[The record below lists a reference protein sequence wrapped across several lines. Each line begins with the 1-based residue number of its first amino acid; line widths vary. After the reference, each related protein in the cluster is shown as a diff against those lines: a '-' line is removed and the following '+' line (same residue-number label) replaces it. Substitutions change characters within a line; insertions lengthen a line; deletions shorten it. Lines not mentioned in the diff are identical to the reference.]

1 MKKHRIVSG
10 IVTGSLVL
18 AFLTAPVN
26 AASLTEQLAQSNA
39 RQAAAKYQVD
49 MTQNTINGIE
59 EEISKVNEEVN
70 RISGVI
76 GAINGELSTIEGNI
90 AKKQEELKIAEAK
103 KLEQEEA
110 MSDRVRAMYMYG
122 NGSIMEFIFS
132 ASDFSDFITKLDMSR
147 YIMTADKDS
156 LNALEETKKVID
168 EKKLSIEADRLKT
181 VEKKTEQEV
190 VLTQQEQVLA
200 QKDQLLAQNQ
210 STLDEYKAIEEAEAA
225 TSADIEGQLQAYYE
239 QQRAAAEQAAAQ
251 NSGNSG
257 ATDGTAGGEGG
268 DTSTPGGGDTSGGG
282 TTAPPEYS
290 SSYVWPCGGNI
301 TSEFGWR
308 IHPIYG
314 DSRFHAGVDIGAS
327 SGTPVACAG
336 NGTVISAGWNGGYG
350 NCVIV
355 DIGNGLSAVYAHL
368 SAINVSSGETVSAG
382 QTVGAV
388 GSTGDSTGSH
398 LHYEVRLYGSPVSP
412 YI

>member
-1 MKKHRIVSG
+1 MIKHRIVSG

-18 AFLTAPVN
+18 AFLSAPVN

-59 EEISKVNEEVN
+59 DEISKVNEEVN
-70 RISGVI
+70 RISGII
-76 GAINGELSTIEGNI
+76 GAINAEISTIEGNI

-156 LNALEETKKVID
+156 LNALDETKKVID
-168 EKKLSIEADRLKT
+168 EKKLSIEVDRLKT

-190 VLTQQEQVLA
+190 VLTQQEEVLA

-210 STLDEYKAIEEAEAA
+210 AALEEYKAIEEAEAA
-225 TSADIEGQLQAYYE
+225 TSADIEGQIQAYYE
-239 QQRAAAEQAAAQ
+239 QQRAAAEQAAAE
-251 NSGNSG
+251 NSSNSG
-257 ATDGTAGGEGG
+257 ATDGTSGG
-268 DTSTPGGGDTSGGG
+268 DGENSSTGGGG
-282 TTAPPEYS
+282 TSSAPPEYS

-308 IHPIYG
+308 IHPIWG

-327 SGTPVACAG
+327 TGTPVACAG

-355 DIGNGLSAVYAHL
+355 DIGNGLSVVYAHL
-368 SAINVSSGETVSAG
+368 SAMNVSAGETVSAG

-398 LHYEVRLYGSPVSP
+398 LHYEVRLYGTPISP

>member
-59 EEISKVNEEVN
+59 EEISKVNEEVD

-76 GAINGELSTIEGNI
+76 GAINAEISAIEGNI

-103 KLEQEEA
+103 KREQEEA

-168 EKKLSIEADRLKT
+168 EKKLSIETDRLKT

-190 VLTQQEQVLA
+190 ILSQQEEVLA

-210 STLDEYKAIEEAEAA
+210 AALDEYKAIEEAEAA

-251 NSGNSG
+251 NNGS
-257 ATDGTAGGEGG
+257 TDDPAGSDG
-268 DTSTPGGGDTSGGG
+268 DASNNGGGDTSGGG
-282 TTAPPEYS
+282 STAPPAYS
-290 SSYVWPCGGNI
+290 SSYVWPCGGSI

-308 IHPIYG
+308 THPIWG

-368 SAINVSSGETVSAG
+368 SAINVSAGETVSAG

-398 LHYEVRLYGSPVSP
+398 LHYEVRLYGSPISP

>member
-70 RISGVI
+70 RISGII
-76 GAINGELSTIEGNI
+76 GAINAEISTIEGNI
-90 AKKQEELKIAEAK
+90 AIKQEELKIAEAK
-103 KLEQEEA
+103 KREQEAA

-181 VEKKTEQEV
+181 VEKKNEQEV
-190 VLTQQEQVLA
+190 VLTQQEEVLA

-210 STLDEYKAIEEAEAA
+210 STLNEYKAIEEAEAA
-225 TSADIEGQLQAYYE
+225 TSAEIEGQLQAYYE
-239 QQRAAAEQAAAQ
+239 QQRAAAEQAAQ
-251 NSGNSG
+251 NNGNSETG
-257 ATDGTAGGEGG
+257 DGTPSSG
-268 DTSTPGGGDTSGGG
+268 DGTSTGGGGASTPSYSNGYMWPCDGEITSPFGYRDDPLNPG
-282 TTAPPEYS
+282 TT
-290 SSYVWPCGGNI
+290 
-301 TSEFGWR
+301 
-308 IHPIYG
+308 
-314 DSRFHAGVDIGAS
+314 RFHSGIDIGAS
-327 SGTPVACAG
+327 EGTAVACGG
-336 NGTVISAGWNGGYG
+336 NGVVISAGWNGGYG

-355 DIGNGLSAVYAHL
+355 DLGNGISAVYAHL
-368 SAINVSSGETVSAG
+368 SAINVSSGEMVSAG

-388 GSTGDSTGSH
+388 GSTGNSTGAH
-398 LHYEVRLYGSPVSP
+398 LHFEIRQYGTPISP
-412 YI
+412 

>member
-59 EEISKVNEEVN
+59 EEIGKVNEEVN
-70 RISGVI
+70 RISGII
-76 GAINGELSTIEGNI
+76 GAINAEISTIEGNI

-103 KLEQEEA
+103 KREQEEA

-190 VLTQQEQVLA
+190 VLTQQEEVLA

-210 STLDEYKAIEEAEAA
+210 STLNEYKAIEEAEAA
-225 TSADIEGQLQAYYE
+225 TSAEIEGQLQAYYE
-239 QQRAAAEQAAAQ
+239 QQRAAAEQAAQ
-251 NSGNSG
+251 NNGNSETG
-257 ATDGTAGGEGG
+257 DGTPSSG
-268 DTSTPGGGDTSGGG
+268 DGTSTGGGGASTPSYSNGYMWPCDGEITSPFGYRDDPLNPG
-282 TTAPPEYS
+282 TT
-290 SSYVWPCGGNI
+290 
-301 TSEFGWR
+301 
-308 IHPIYG
+308 
-314 DSRFHAGVDIGAS
+314 RFHSGIDIGAS
-327 SGTPVACAG
+327 EGTAVACGG
-336 NGTVISAGWNGGYG
+336 NGVVISAGWNGGYG

-355 DIGNGLSAVYAHL
+355 DLGNGISAVYAHL
-368 SAINVSSGETVSAG
+368 SAINVSSGEIVSAG

-388 GSTGDSTGSH
+388 GSTGNSTGAH
-398 LHYEVRLYGSPVSP
+398 LHFEIRQYGTAISP
-412 YI
+412 

>member
-59 EEISKVNEEVN
+59 EEIGKVNEEVN
-70 RISGVI
+70 RISGII
-76 GAINGELSTIEGNI
+76 GAINAEISTIEGNI

-103 KLEQEEA
+103 KREQEEA

-190 VLTQQEQVLA
+190 VLTQQEEVLA

-210 STLDEYKAIEEAEAA
+210 STLNEYKAIEEAEAA
-225 TSADIEGQLQAYYE
+225 TSAEIEGQLQAYYE
-239 QQRAAAEQAAAQ
+239 QQRAAAEQAAQ
-251 NSGNSG
+251 NNGNSETG
-257 ATDGTAGGEGG
+257 DGTPSSG
-268 DTSTPGGGDTSGGG
+268 DGTSTGGGGASTPSYSNGYMWPCDGEITSPFGYRDDPLNPG
-282 TTAPPEYS
+282 TT
-290 SSYVWPCGGNI
+290 
-301 TSEFGWR
+301 
-308 IHPIYG
+308 
-314 DSRFHAGVDIGAS
+314 RFHSGIDIGAS
-327 SGTPVACAG
+327 EGTAVACGG
-336 NGTVISAGWNGGYG
+336 NGVVISAGWNGGYG

-355 DIGNGLSAVYAHL
+355 DLGNGISAVYAHL
-368 SAINVSSGETVSAG
+368 SAINVSSGEIVSAG

-388 GSTGDSTGSH
+388 GSTGNTTGAH
-398 LHYEVRLYGSPVSP
+398 LHFEIRQYGTAISP
-412 YI
+412 